1 MKLTEFTVANQWKN
15 RNDCILICGYY
26 LNESDVNF
34 LCDVLSCL
42 PLSMFDFS
50 VLRDEQIVKRV
61 KERKRLDTADEV
73 AHELY
78 MSNKKLEELM

>member
-1 MKLTEFTVANQWKN
+1 MNLTEFAVANQWEN

-34 LCDVLSCL
+34 LCEVLSCL
-42 PLSMFDFS
+42 PLSMFEFS
-50 VLRDEQIVKRV
+50 VLGDEQVVKRV

-78 MSNKKLEELM
+78 MKNRNLEEVM